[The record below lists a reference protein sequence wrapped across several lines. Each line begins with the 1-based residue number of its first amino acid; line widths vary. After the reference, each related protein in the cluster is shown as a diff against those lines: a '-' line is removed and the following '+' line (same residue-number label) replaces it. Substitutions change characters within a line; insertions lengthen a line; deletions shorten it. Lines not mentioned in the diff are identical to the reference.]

1 MSNSA
6 TPDMTSPNG
15 FEYGISGVL
24 RHVEEANDRTR
35 DIAARSGEPLSWD
48 GVATEEDL
56 SEVLLSEQRSV
67 RRSFSPKMGQQSPA
81 PSFDLRYGSHQQQ
94 PQRQPSS
101 QARLSALKG
110 DGIDRRASPGVQR
123 SPLAEFAAELELP
136 VAAEAQLVDEV
147 RAMLAERVR
156 RIDSGLSGMDTPTLK
171 AQVIR
176 QHGREVVRDSPQS
189 RRR

>member
-1 MSNSA
+1 M
-6 TPDMTSPNG
+6 SPNG

-48 GVATEEDL
+48 GVVAEDDL
-56 SEVLLSEQRSV
+56 SGVLLSEQRSL
-67 RRSFSPKMGQQSPA
+67 RRGVSPKTGQQSPA
-81 PSFDLRYGSHQQQ
+81 PSFDLGYGSHQQQ
-94 PQRQPSS
+94 QQPRS

-110 DGIDRRASPGVQR
+110 EGTGRQASPGVQR
-123 SPLAEFAAELELP
+123 SPLAAFAAELELP
-136 VAAEAQLVDEV
+136 EAAEAQLVDEV

-156 RIDSGLSGMDTPTLK
+156 RLDSDLSGMDTPTLK

-176 QHGREVVRDSPQS
+176 QHGREAVRDSPHS
-189 RRR
+189 LRR